1 MTVTYSD
8 VMSPELE
15 QLRDAIGS
23 TGMIDT
29 MPDEFYQTLIDYGIE
44 TSEQFE
50 DAYQGSYRDGAE
62 FSESMVNDLGYLD
75 NCDLPDFITHAIDY
89 DVMWECSLRHDY
101 FMIDGK
107 RPGDKRFF
115 SKYF

>member
-1 MTVTYSD
+1 MTAIYSD

-15 QLRDAIGS
+15 QLADAIGA
-23 TGMIDT
+23 TGMIDS
-29 MPDEFYQTLIDYGIE
+29 MPDKFYQDLIDYGIE
-44 TSEQFE
+44 TAEQFE

-62 FSESMVNDLGYLD
+62 FSESMIAESGYLD
-75 NCDLPDFITHAIDY
+75 QADLPDFITHAIDY

-101 FMIDGK
+101 FMLDGK

>member
-29 MPDEFYQTLIDYGIE
+29 MPDEFYQELIDYGIE

-50 DAYQGSYRDGAE
+50 DAYQGSYQDGAE
-62 FSESMVNDLGYLD
+62 FCKSMVWDSGELD
-75 NCDLPDFITHAIDY
+75 YLPDFITHHINWD
-89 DVMWECSLRHDY
+89 DMWECSLRHDY
-101 FMIDGK
+101 FMLDGK

>member
-8 VMSPELE
+8 VMSRELE

-29 MPDEFYQTLIDYGIE
+29 MPDEFYQDLIDYGIE
-44 TSEQFE
+44 TAEEFE
-50 DAYQGSYRDGAE
+50 DTYQGSYSSGAE
-62 FSESMVNDLGYLD
+62 FCQAMVEMTGDLEQV
-75 NCDLPDFITHAIDY
+75 PDFITNHIDY
-89 DVMWECSLRHDY
+89 DSMWECELRHDY
-101 FMIDGK
+101 FMLDGK

>member
-29 MPDEFYQTLIDYGIE
+29 MPDEFYQELIDYGIE
-44 TSEQFE
+44 TAEQF
-50 DAYQGSYRDGAE
+50 
-62 FSESMVNDLGYLD
+62 
-75 NCDLPDFITHAIDY
+75 
-89 DVMWECSLRHDY
+89 
-101 FMIDGK
+101 
-107 RPGDKRFF
+107 
-115 SKYF
+115 

>member
-15 QLRDAIGS
+15 QLRDAIRS

-29 MPDEFYQTLIDYGIE
+29 MPDEFYQELIDYGIE

-62 FSESMVNDLGYLD
+62 FSESMIAESGYLD
-75 NCDLPDFITHAIDY
+75 QADLPDFITHAIDY
-89 DVMWECSLRHDY
+89 DVMWECSLSYDY
-101 FMIDGK
+101 FTIEYDGQTH
-107 RPGDKRFF
+107 FF
-115 SKYF
+115 SRYF